1 MPPVVKCINIVVV
14 GDINMDFL
22 ELMAL
27 GRRYRDG
34 TATPQDLLA
43 VLSLD
48 PEQQWFFNRGR
59 RHVIEQPS
67 SALREISKQRETFCN
82 YAQSSQS

>member
-1 MPPVVKCINIVVV
+1 MYKYSCS

-34 TATPQDLLA
+34 TATSQDLLT

-59 RHVIEQPS
+59 RPVIEQPS

-82 YAQSSQS
+82 YAQSR